1 MLCLVRMTSTEFLIR
16 DKSGKYE
23 PLFKT
28 KQVQTR
34 VVDGVLIMSFL
45 GGFVGLVLLLLL
57 K

>member
-1 MLCLVRMTSTEFLIR
+1 MTNTEFLTR

-28 KQVQTR
+28 WKTQTR
-34 VVDGVLIMSFL
+34 VVDGALIVAFL
-45 GGFVGLVLLLLL
+45 LAFVGLVFLLS